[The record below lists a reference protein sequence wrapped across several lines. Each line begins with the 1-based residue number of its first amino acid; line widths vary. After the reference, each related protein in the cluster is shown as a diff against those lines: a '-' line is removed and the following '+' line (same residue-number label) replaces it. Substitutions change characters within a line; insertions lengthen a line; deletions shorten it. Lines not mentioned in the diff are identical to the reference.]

1 MLPFVIST
9 TAVIA
14 TAALGSHYTQQSV
27 RGPWY
32 ACVKPAWAPP
42 SWVFPVVWTTLYVA
56 LAVAAGLSIRD
67 DPALL
72 TGLHVANL
80 VLNVVWCRTF
90 FGQKDVGTGIG
101 VIVGNVGVAVTIA
114 LLTRVDV
121 VRWLMVPYI
130 AWLLF
135 ATSLNVGAWRKSID
149 CSIRLRESV

>member
-1 MLPFVIST
+1 MLPFALST
-9 TAVIA
+9 TAVVA

-32 ACVKPAWAPP
+32 ACIRPAWAPP

-56 LAVAAGLSIRD
+56 LAVAMGLSIRVD
-67 DPALL
+67 SGLL

-90 FGQKDVGTGIG
+90 FGQRDVGAGIG
-101 VIVGNVGVAVTIA
+101 VIVGNVGVAVAIA
-114 LLTRVDV
+114 SFTRIGL

-135 ATSLNVGAWRKSID
+135 ATSLNVGAWRKRRI
-149 CSIRLRESV
+149 CATRLRSVV